1 MWLTENGN
9 ARSEQV
15 LMMPT
20 EEAIQLRMAAR
31 SACRMDWNFP
41 EGPVGF

>member
-31 SACRMDWNFP
+31 SAEWIGIFQKA
-41 EGPVGF
+41 